1 MKYKSAKTAAS
12 WWATRFKIL
21 LNHFGNNDIFAKCK
35 VEEFQILIE
44 QTLNK
49 KLNKGEYSIEL
60 IWTEGLLK
68 KIKNKLKIDPEIG
81 KETFYDF
88 SMVVD
93 PDLVEIHIKDK
104 NHNFYTIYDESTE
117 KDKSF

>member
-68 KIKNKLKIDPEIG
+68 IKNKLKIDPEIG
-81 KETFYDF
+81 KETFMIFLWLLIRFGRNTY
-88 SMVVD
+88 
-93 PDLVEIHIKDK
+93 KRQ